1 MKILWEIR
9 TFDEFNLEEFHDL
22 IQLRIEVFVIE
33 QDCPYQ
39 ELDGL
44 DKGAWHITGR
54 DENGQYIA
62 CSRVIK
68 GGEVYDQVSFGRVI
82 IKEGFRGLKLGHEVV
97 SRTMDF
103 IKGKFPGED
112 VKISAQEYLLQ
123 FYELHDFVQVGEM
136 YLEDDIPH
144 IPMIYKVE
152 K

>member
-33 QDCPYQ
+33 Q
-39 ELDGL
+39 E
-44 DKGAWHITGR
+44 GAWHITGR